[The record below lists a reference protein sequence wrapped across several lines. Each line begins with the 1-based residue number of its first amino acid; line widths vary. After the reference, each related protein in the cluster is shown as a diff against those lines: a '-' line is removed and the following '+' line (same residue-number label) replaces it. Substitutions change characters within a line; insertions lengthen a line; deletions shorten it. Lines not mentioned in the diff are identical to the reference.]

1 MAAPATRL
9 QIPENGSV
17 FQRAAKRGFDLVVA
31 AGGLL
36 ACAAPMLLVAAVIKS
51 TSRGPVFF
59 LQERVGLRGRRFRI
73 LKFRTMVVD
82 APRLG
87 PRITAAGDP
96 RVTPIGALLRK
107 TKFDEVPQL
116 VNVVLG
122 DMSLV
127 GPRPEVADYVEIYP
141 VEYRE
146 ILSVRPGLTDPASI
160 RFRDEEAVLSRYADR
175 EKAYRE
181 VLLPLK
187 LDLARRYIRERTFWG
202 DLAILGKTLV
212 AIVRRSAA
220 SPDL

>member
-1 MAAPATRL
+1 VL
-9 QIPENGSV
+9 
-17 FQRAAKRGFDLVVA
+17 QRALKRGFDLA
-31 AGGLL
+31 AASCGLL
-36 ACAAPMLLVAAVIKS
+36 ACAAPMLLVAVVIKS

-73 LKFRTMVVD
+73 LKFRTMVAD
-82 APRLG
+82 AALWG
-87 PRITAAGDP
+87 PRITVAGDP

-127 GPRPEVADYVEIYP
+127 GPRPELPEYVEIYP
-141 VEYRE
+141 AEYEE

-160 RFRDEEAVLSRYADR
+160 RFRNEESVLGRYADR

-187 LDLARRYIRERTFWG
+187 LELARRYIRERTFSG

-212 AIVRRSAA
+212 AIVRRSATSA
-220 SPDL
+220 DLEDAQSN